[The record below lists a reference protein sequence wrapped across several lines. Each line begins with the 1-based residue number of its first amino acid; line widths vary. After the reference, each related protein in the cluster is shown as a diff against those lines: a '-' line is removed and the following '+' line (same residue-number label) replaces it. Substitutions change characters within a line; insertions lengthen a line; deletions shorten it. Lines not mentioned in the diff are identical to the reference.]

1 MGMIGAAALCGLA
14 VLWWLVAVM
23 MRQPARGAGRL
34 LSLGLFG
41 YLGVAVGGT
50 AARVMAQP
58 PPVVEAPSG
67 PPVVI
72 SANVPG
78 KADAKADTKGDT
90 KDAKGDAKRA
100 DAKAEPRDDGPA
112 PEPVKPS
119 VAVVGEQHVDL
130 PAPTMSGREALR
142 FVDAV
147 SKDDDRC
154 RDVDELAKAA
164 AELPGALSEVSPAR
178 AEKSADKLEACRKKV
193 VWSRAYAIRTAR
205 VEDRRKLADEL
216 PARFKREHGLAV
228 LITMRGAADERIRIG
243 GGGLD
248 EAKAKELLDGGLR
261 DELKSFGFEEVVIA
275 NMKTS
280 YKEDLDA
287 PSDTQLAERELG
299 PKGLDRK
306 IALP

>member
-1 MGMIGAAALCGLA
+1 MIGAAALCGLA

-34 LSLGLFG
+34 LSFGLFV

-72 SANVPG
+72 SANTPS
-78 KADAKADTKGDT
+78 ADAKHG
-90 KDAKGDAKRA
+90 DAKGDAKNGDA
-100 DAKAEPRDDGPA
+100 KKLDAKADAPRDEGPA
-112 PEPVKPS
+112 PAPVKPS
-119 VAVVGEQHVDL
+119 VAIVGEAHVDL
-130 PAPTMSGREALR
+130 PAPTMAGREALR

-147 SKDDDRC
+147 SKSDDRC

-164 AELPGALSEVSPAR
+164 AELPGALSEVSATR
-178 AEKSADKLEACRKKV
+178 AEKSAEKLEACRKKV

-205 VEDRRKLADEL
+205 VEDRRKFSDEL
-216 PARFKREHGLAV
+216 PARMKREHGLAV

-248 EAKAKELLDGGLR
+248 EAKAKSLLDGGLR
-261 DELKSFGFEEVVIA
+261 DELVSFGFEEVVIA